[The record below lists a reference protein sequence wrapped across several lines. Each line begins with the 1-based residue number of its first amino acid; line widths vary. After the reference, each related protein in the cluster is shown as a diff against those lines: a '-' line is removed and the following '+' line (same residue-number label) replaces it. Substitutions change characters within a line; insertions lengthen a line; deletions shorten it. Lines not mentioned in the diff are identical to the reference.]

1 MISITE
7 SQNESPENQLLLN
20 EAALQ
25 NPDLLNNQVLQ
36 QRIRQYNFYR
46 ILFLIFTVIQ
56 LSYEVEND
64 YQTIKNYDF
73 ITLKVE

>member
-7 SQNESPENQLLLN
+7 SQNEAAENQLLLN

-46 ILFLIFTVIQ
+46 ILFLIFTIAQ

-64 YQTIKNYDF
+64 YQTVKNYD
-73 ITLKVE
+73 TVVSRVG

>member
-7 SQNESPENQLLLN
+7 SQNEAAENQLLLN

-46 ILFLIFTVIQ
+46 ILFLIFTIAQ
-56 LSYEVEND
+56 LTFEVEND
-64 YQTIKNYDF
+64 YQTVKNYD
-73 ITLKVE
+73 TVVSRVG